1 MANSLEEIIKKKKER
16 LAQTFRDL
24 PAICGEEMLN
34 FTFENF
40 EKEGWQ
46 GETFQ
51 EWPKRKNPTKWGKE
65 DDTGR
70 KLLQKT
76 LKLKRSI
83 RISKLRENEVSIVA
97 GGADIPYA
105 KAHNEGF
112 EGKVTQ
118 NVGEHT
124 RKTKTGD
131 KINVSAFARTIN
143 QKIKKRKYIGTPEES
158 VKLKERLM
166 KICVEEVRKTLKP

>member
-1 MANSLEEIIKKKKER
+1 MATSLEEIMNKKKAQ

-24 PAICGEEMLN
+24 PAICGEEMVD
-34 FTFENF
+34 FTLENF
-40 EKEGWQ
+40 EMQGFQ

-51 EWPKRKNPTKWGKE
+51 EWPQRKNPTKWGKK
-65 DDTGR
+65 DDSKR
-70 KLLQKT
+70 PLLVKRG
-76 LKLKRSI
+76 KLKASI
-83 RISKLRENEVSIVA
+83 RIISIKENEVIVGA
-97 GGADIPYA
+97 GGTDVPYA

-131 KINVSAFARTIN
+131 KINVSAFTRTIN
-143 QKIKKRKYIGTPEES
+143 QKIPKRKYIGTPEES
-158 VKLKERLM
+158 SRLKGRLM
-166 KICVEEVRKTLKP
+166 KICVDKIRKTLKP

>member
-1 MANSLEEIIKKKKER
+1 MATSLEELLNKKKTQ

-24 PAICGEEMLN
+24 PAICGEEMVN
-34 FTFENF
+34 FTLENF
-40 EKEGWQ
+40 EMQGFQ

-51 EWPKRKNPTKWGKE
+51 EWKKRENPTKWGKA
-65 DDTGR
+65 DDPGR

-76 LKLKRSI
+76 LKLKRSV
-83 RISKLRENEVSIVA
+83 RVSKLRENEVSVTA

-131 KINVSAFARTIN
+131 KINVSAFTRTIN
-143 QKIKKRKYIGTPEES
+143 QKIPKRKYMGTPQES
-158 VKLKERLM
+158 SRLRGRLM
-166 KICVEEVRKTLKP
+166 KICVDEVRRTLKP